1 MFILRGIDFGE
12 LMSPE
17 NRAKHKSTT
26 YDLIANIVHA
36 GEPGSNQ
43 GSYKIHILHKV
54 GVTSAKPLLTYY

>member
-1 MFILRGIDFGE
+1 
-12 LMSPE
+12 MSPE

-54 GVTSAKPLLTYY
+54 GLTSPKCFPKYY